1 VRLGAAAGL
10 LQSHHSAQRVPMTWK
25 GNNGDDGG
33 KKPSWTCQRC
43 KAGDKEPYVNFGWR
57 TKCHKCNVQK
67 GQCFGANVVGGA
79 PHSRQRTPASRQ
91 VDSRQGQGEQKLA
104 NSLALER
111 AAKRKLEGELQALR
125 ARLQSKKAGEAEA
138 DDAMADDSGKPKED
152 ADFNKEIVQL
162 DNEIKS
168 LRGIRGAEPL
178 LAAKIQEREELVC
191 EQRAAKPAKQQIQ
204 HLEKFLAKSRKQL
217 AHLEED
223 AYPKALA
230 GIERAQQ
237 ELVERQTK
245 AIGVEDS
252 IREAKAQVAAMEVQ
266 LKELHTKEACSV
278 GGGPQQFDLDM
289 ASSETLARLQKLAQL
304 LAQKK
309 AAEVRGLQAEAQA
322 QWSDFENLLGTVLAA
337 AASAPAAH
345 AAPSEG
351 ERLRAEEQRAN
362 AEVDLAA
369 LHDSPEL
376 PDDLDAPV
384 GGVVPS
390 LPGNGAGTKGKGKG
404 PSEDPY

>member
-1 VRLGAAAGL
+1 
-10 LQSHHSAQRVPMTWK
+10 
-25 GNNGDDGG
+25 
-33 KKPSWTCQRC
+33 
-43 KAGDKEPYVNFGWR
+43 
-57 TKCHKCNVQK
+57 
-67 GQCFGANVVGGA
+67 
-79 PHSRQRTPASRQ
+79 
-91 VDSRQGQGEQKLA
+91 
-104 NSLALER
+104 
-111 AAKRKLEGELQALR
+111 
-125 ARLQSKKAGEAEA
+125 
-138 DDAMADDSGKPKED
+138 
-152 ADFNKEIVQL
+152 VQL
-162 DNEIKS
+162 DSEIKS

-178 LAAKIQEREELVC
+178 LAAKIQEREELVG

-204 HLEKFLAKSRKQL
+204 HLERFLAKTRK
-217 AHLEED
+217 HLVHLVED
-223 AYPKALA
+223 ARPKAIA

-237 ELVERQTK
+237 ELVERQSK
-245 AIGVEDS
+245 AIAVEDS
-252 IREAKAQVAAMEVQ
+252 ISEAKAKVAAMEVQ
-266 LKELHTKEACSV
+266 LKELHTKEASSV

-337 AASAPAAH
+337 AAGAPAAH
-345 AAPSEG
+345 AAPSDG

-376 PDDLDAPV
+376 PEDLDAPV

-390 LPGNGAGTKGKGKG
+390 LAGTKGKGKG
-404 PSEDPY
+404 PGEDPY